1 MGCGKEPFHTNEVVF
16 DTEGKIKISTNLDGD
31 MIFTDNSPEV
41 GNSFIKLS
49 QLAGLVDIVDSD
61 IKDCND
67 VLECIT
73 NSPQTITD
81 IIDCNYIKECIE
93 DKSVLILVEVS
104 DWDSVVVNGQPMF
117 EVNIPHGL
125 VIDTSPANLSVSI
138 YDSNYDIITFDKV
151 NVGSTSGGN
160 DVIYV
165 RSTADIEFYIL
176 VRSI

>member
-31 MIFTDNSPEV
+31 MIFTDNSSAI
-41 GNSFIKLS
+41 GNNFVKLS
-49 QLAGLVDIVDSD
+49 ELAGLIQA
-61 IKDCND
+61 D
-67 VLECIT
+67 VIRNCDDVMNCIT
-73 NSPQTITD
+73 ENEAVIKD
-81 IIDCNYIKECIE
+81 IIDCDYIKQCIE
-93 DKSVLILVEVS
+93 DKSVLILIEIS
-104 DWDSVVVNGQPMF
+104 DWNPVVLNGQPMF

-165 RSTADIEFYIL
+165 RSTANIEFYIL